1 MWQERR
7 GPPPVWSAAGE
18 DGLCARLA
26 GCVGR
31 GLAPRPHPGLGDWG
45 CFKLRPGLEDRDAL
59 RPKAFIPSWGP
70 HKGPREAQ
78 GLKLGQGEGGP
89 RPSCWLQPRPELC
102 VQLLPHCLP
111 GDGPVR
117 SLSLSFFN
125 KGNLPALPVHIVG
138 RPLAPAFQSKTMCV
152 SQGGPG
158 CGCSSFA

>member
-1 MWQERR
+1 MVGKERATACLVCGSGGWALR
-7 GPPPVWSAAGE
+7 QVG
-18 DGLCARLA
+18 GLCGLRLGSKTTSWA
-26 GCVGR
+26 WR
-31 GLAPRPHPGLGDWG
+31 LG

-59 RPKAFIPSWGP
+59 RPKAFLPSWGP
-70 HKGPREAQ
+70 CKGPREAQ

-125 KGNLPALPVHIVG
+125 KVNSPALPSHIVG

-152 SQGGPG
+152 SQGRPG
-158 CGCSSFA
+158 CGCSCFA